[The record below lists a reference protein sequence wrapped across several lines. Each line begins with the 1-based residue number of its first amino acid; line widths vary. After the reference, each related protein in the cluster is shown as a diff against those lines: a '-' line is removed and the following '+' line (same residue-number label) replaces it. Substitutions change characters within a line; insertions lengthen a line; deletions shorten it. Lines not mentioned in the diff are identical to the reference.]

1 MRQGVRLGIDVG
13 RARVGI
19 ARSTPDGQMA
29 VPVVTLDRDTAVS
42 EIAELVAEWQPV
54 ELVVG
59 LPINLQGEHTASTED
74 AEQFSQEL
82 LHAGLGP
89 VRMVDERLSTVSAQ
103 AQLRA
108 SGKSSK
114 KQRPVID
121 QVAAVILLQQSL
133 DTERLQGVPP
143 GVIVMAPQE
152 L

>member
-29 VPVVTLDRDTAVS
+29 VPVVTLDRQSAVS
-42 EIAELVAEWQPV
+42 GIVELVAQWQPV

-59 LPINLQGEHTASTED
+59 LPINLQGKHTASTED
-74 AEQFSQEL
+74 AESFAQEL
-82 LHAGLGP
+82 AEAGLGP
-89 VRMVDERLSTVSAQ
+89 IRMVDERLSTVSAQ

-143 GVIVMAPQE
+143 GVLVTAH
-152 L
+152 

>member
-29 VPVVTLDRDTAVS
+29 VPVVTLDRETAVS
-42 EIAELVAEWQPV
+42 EITELVSGWQPV

-59 LPINLQGEHTASTED
+59 LPINLQGKHTASTED
-74 AEQFSQEL
+74 AEQFSHEL
-82 LHAGLGP
+82 VSAGLGP
-89 VRMVDERLSTVSAQ
+89 VRMVDERLSTVSAS

-143 GVIVMAPQE
+143 GVIVIAP
-152 L
+152 

>member
-29 VPVVTLDRDTAVS
+29 VPVATLERETAVVG
-42 EIAELVAEWQPV
+42 IAELVREWQPV

-59 LPINLQGEHTASTED
+59 LPINLQGNHTASTED

-82 LHAGLGP
+82 LNAGLGP
-89 VRMVDERLSTVSAQ
+89 IRMVDERLSTVSAS

-143 GVIVMAPQE
+143 GVIVTTPRQS
-152 L
+152 